1 MTYIVEDLIK
11 ELQKFD
17 PSKEIYIA
25 WGEADGVDIEKIEE
39 TDAAVFLVNYS
50 DVEYF

>member
-17 PSKEIYIA
+17 PCKEIYIA
-25 WGEADGVDIEKIEE
+25 WEDEDGNDINKIEE
-39 TDAAVFLVNYS
+39 TDAAVFLICN
-50 DVEYF
+50 DYF